1 VKHWLAA
8 PLLALIAALGGFTTL
23 WAIDVSTSLYTSNI
37 QLLNLGLTRQN
48 FAAATEISG
57 ASLIDDAFMAADTL
71 NAVITQ
77 GPTEIPS
84 MPPNNRINVQ
94 DCVTDD
100 GGSFVDWQSECQTS
114 TEADFPLLPAAPAV
128 DDAIYFACDNPCRI
142 ITVNVAQEA
151 VADSLSVLW
160 EYFNGTA
167 FVTASNVSDLTQSFT
182 RAGQRAISFDM
193 PSDFATTSV
202 TGSVVGATYW
212 VRARVSEVDSP
223 AQQAL
228 GTEAWYENGQWW
240 QWGQSQSINQE
251 LLYQLNV
258 GGPDLVTNH
267 QIMPGAAGVVTPDNA
282 SIELG
287 DTYTVHF
294 DGSINFTAGV
304 TGSDVCIVCKD
315 AAFRLYIS
323 ESEITGS
330 TNEITLD
337 LNSGAVV
344 LSIDGIPDS
353 VDLPIS
359 TTPHIVDVISD
370 GTDVTL
376 SVDGVGT
383 ATDSAVTINDNANDW
398 TFGSNQ
404 GFVFANTIYFL
415 PDDTAVAFEMFDSES
430 DWDTGNFVNT
440 QSTSGEPDAEISTMV
455 EIAVDDGFWRT
466 GASPGFFNALSI
478 ARFGNIAGDPE
489 NSFFRF
495 DNVQIPAGSTIS
507 ATHLEFVPQ
516 QLASSIT
523 VDTLIAGIDDADA
536 NAPSNS
542 AEAIAAVRTTAQV
555 AWNNVETWSHAS
567 HVTPTTNDSPD
578 IASIIQ
584 EIVDLPGWV
593 SGNSI
598 VIFVEDNGSS
608 SNATR
613 SASTVEEHHS
623 AAKLKITLAPA
634 PAAMNDFVELETNL
648 TVPLQWARDCG
659 TCNGSWLVDSTG
671 ARFGNFGTRPN
682 PGPSGNSFDGITQN
696 LAASAGEVWSASV
709 RFAEEFSSDN
719 GEFRLYMRWL
729 DSGGSTISEVFANNS
744 AVGSPLYSTMTLN
757 GQTAPANTAF
767 LQIRLMEESCGV
779 SGCDGNAFP
788 NLWDAA
794 MACICATAPTFPDA
808 LNQLTNESFEQIYDS
823 TGTWV
828 SPTIN
833 LTQTDVATSL
843 ISWDSI
849 EPTGTTLLIEVSLD
863 NQMTWQTATNND
875 PIPGITPGDDLSGQT
890 LHVRLSFTP
899 DSDGGKS
906 ASVGLL
912 SLIILDDVPET
923 SALLFYQLRETPG
936 IIIDDLSPN
945 VNNGVMSYP
954 VQLSGIVSNISPLRS
969 NRTLLS
975 QQDALGIGDFAAPV
989 TGSGANLN
997 LFGEDKGEYLPF
1009 VGAFVQAFESV
1020 GFPVNALWAGAIL
1033 IITVGAGAVTW
1044 RFTNSNELIVSIV
1057 VGGILILAAAIG
1069 DGLIPGWVPFVTIL
1083 MLVSYNLLRS
1093 RLPI

>member
-1 VKHWLAA
+1 
-8 PLLALIAALGGFTTL
+8 
-23 WAIDVSTSLYTSNI
+23 
-37 QLLNLGLTRQN
+37 
-48 FAAATEISG
+48 
-57 ASLIDDAFMAADTL
+57 
-71 NAVITQ
+71 
-77 GPTEIPS
+77 
-84 MPPNNRINVQ
+84 
-94 DCVTDD
+94 
-100 GGSFVDWQSECQTS
+100 
-114 TEADFPLLPAAPAV
+114 
-128 DDAIYFACDNPCRI
+128 
-142 ITVNVAQEA
+142 
-151 VADSLSVLW
+151 
-160 EYFNGTA
+160 
-167 FVTASNVSDLTQSFT
+167 
-182 RAGQRAISFDM
+182 
-193 PSDFATTSV
+193 
-202 TGSVVGATYW
+202 
-212 VRARVSEVDSP
+212 
-223 AQQAL
+223 
-228 GTEAWYENGQWW
+228 
-240 QWGQSQSINQE
+240 
-251 LLYQLNV
+251 
-258 GGPDLVTNH
+258 
-267 QIMPGAAGVVTPDNA
+267 
-282 SIELG
+282 
-287 DTYTVHF
+287 
-294 DGSINFTAGV
+294 
-304 TGSDVCIVCKD
+304 
-315 AAFRLYIS
+315 
-323 ESEITGS
+323 
-330 TNEITLD
+330 
-337 LNSGAVV
+337 
-344 LSIDGIPDS
+344 
-353 VDLPIS
+353 
-359 TTPHIVDVISD
+359 
-370 GTDVTL
+370 
-376 SVDGVGT
+376 
-383 ATDSAVTINDNANDW
+383 
-398 TFGSNQ
+398 
-404 GFVFANTIYFL
+404 
-415 PDDTAVAFEMFDSES
+415 
-430 DWDTGNFVNT
+430 
-440 QSTSGEPDAEISTMV
+440 
-455 EIAVDDGFWRT
+455 
-466 GASPGFFNALSI
+466 
-478 ARFGNIAGDPE
+478 
-489 NSFFRF
+489 
-495 DNVQIPAGSTIS
+495 
-507 ATHLEFVPQ
+507 
-516 QLASSIT
+516 
-523 VDTLIAGIDDADA
+523 
-536 NAPSNS
+536 
-542 AEAIAAVRTTAQV
+542 
-555 AWNNVETWSHAS
+555 
-567 HVTPTTNDSPD
+567 
-578 IASIIQ
+578 
-584 EIVDLPGWV
+584 
-593 SGNSI
+593 
-598 VIFVEDNGSS
+598 
-608 SNATR
+608 
-613 SASTVEEHHS
+613 
-623 AAKLKITLAPA
+623 
-634 PAAMNDFVELETNL
+634 MNDFVELETNL

>member
-1 VKHWLAA
+1 VKSWIAV
-8 PLLALIAALGGFTTL
+8 PLLALIAAIGGFTTL

-48 FAAATEISG
+48 FAAASEISG

-114 TEADFPLLPAAPAV
+114 TEADFPLMPAAPAV

-151 VADSLSVLW
+151 VADSLSLQW

-167 FVTASNVSDLTQSFT
+167 FVTASNVTDLTQSFT
-182 RAGQRAISFDM
+182 RAGQRAVSFDM

-212 VRARVSEVDSP
+212 VRARVTDVDSP
-223 AQQAL
+223 TQQAL
-228 GTEAWYENGQWW
+228 GTEVWYENGQWW

-267 QIMPGAAGVVTPDNA
+267 QIMPGAAGIVTSDNA

-294 DGSINFTAGV
+294 DGSVNFTAGV
-304 TGSDVCIVCKD
+304 TGSTVCIVCKD

-323 ESEITGS
+323 ESEVTGS

-344 LSIDGIPDS
+344 LSVDGIPDS

-359 TTPHIVDVISD
+359 TTPHIIDVISD

-383 ATDSAVTINDNANDW
+383 ATDSAVTITDNANDW

-415 PDDTAVAFEMFDSES
+415 PDDTAAAFEEFDSES
-430 DWDTGNFVNT
+430 DWDTGTLTNT
-440 QSTSGEPDAEISTMV
+440 QSTAGEPSGEITTMV
-455 EIAVDDGFWRT
+455 EIAVNDGFWT
-466 GASPGFFNALSI
+466 PATSFNNTASNAS
-478 ARFGNIAGDPE
+478 FGNVGGTILNA
-489 NSFFRF
+489 FFGF
-495 DNVQIPAGSTIS
+495 ENVQIPAGSTIS
-507 ATHLEFVPQ
+507 SAILEFVPNQ
-516 QLASSIT
+516 TQSGTTANA
-523 VDTLIAGIDDADA
+523 LIAAINDDDANVPSTFGEADA
-536 NAPSNS
+536 
-542 AEAIAAVRTTAQV
+542 AIRTTAQV
-555 AWNNVETWSHAS
+555 GWVNIETWSHVS
-567 HVTPTTNDSPD
+567 HVTPTTNFSPD
-578 IASIIQ
+578 ITSVIQ
-584 EIVDLPGWV
+584 EIVDLPGWA
-593 SGNSI
+593 SGNAI
-598 VIFVEDNGSS
+598 VIFVEDDSS
-608 SNATR
+608 SA
-613 SASTVEEHHS
+613 SAFRAPSSVEEHHS
-623 AAKLKITLAPA
+623 AAKLHITLAPA
-634 PAAMNDFVELETNL
+634 PAVMNDFVEIETNL
-648 TVPLQWARDCG
+648 TVPLGWTRRCG

-671 ARFGNFGTRPN
+671 ARFGNFGARPN
-682 PGPSGNSFDGITQN
+682 PGPSNNSFDSITQD
-696 LAASAGEVWSASV
+696 LDASEGEVWSSSV
-709 RFAEEFSSDN
+709 RAANKFSSDN
-719 GEFRLYMRWL
+719 GTYRLYMTWI
-729 DSGGSTISEVFANNS
+729 DSGGSTISEVS
-744 AVGSPLYSTMTLN
+744 ATVPSVATPLYSSATIN
-757 GQTAPANTAF
+757 GQTAPATTAF
-767 LQIRLMEESCGV
+767 LRIRLVEELCGV

-794 MACICATAPTFPDA
+794 MACICAAAPTFPDA

-863 NQMTWQTATNND
+863 NQMTWQTAASND
-875 PIPGITPGDDLSGQT
+875 PIPGINPGDDLSGQT

-906 ASVGLL
+906 PSVGLM
-912 SLIILDDVPET
+912 SIIILDDVPEA
-923 SALLFYQLRETPG
+923 SALMFYQLRETPG

-945 VNNGVMSYP
+945 TNNGVMSYP
-954 VQLSGIVSNISPLRS
+954 VQLSGILSNISPLRS
-969 NRTLLS
+969 NRTPLS
-975 QQDALGIGDFAAPV
+975 QQDALGIGDFAASV

-997 LFGEDKGEYLPF
+997 LFGEDHGEYLPF
-1009 VGAFVQAFESV
+1009 AGAFVQAFESV
-1020 GFPVNALWAGAIL
+1020 GFPINAMWAGVIL
-1033 IITVGAGAVTW
+1033 ILAVGAGAATW
-1044 RFTNSNELIVSIV
+1044 RFTNGNELIVSIV
-1057 VGGILILAAAIG
+1057 VAGILILAAAIG

>member
-1 VKHWLAA
+1 
-8 PLLALIAALGGFTTL
+8 
-23 WAIDVSTSLYTSNI
+23 
-37 QLLNLGLTRQN
+37 
-48 FAAATEISG
+48 
-57 ASLIDDAFMAADTL
+57 
-71 NAVITQ
+71 
-77 GPTEIPS
+77 
-84 MPPNNRINVQ
+84 
-94 DCVTDD
+94 
-100 GGSFVDWQSECQTS
+100 
-114 TEADFPLLPAAPAV
+114 LLPTTPAV

-151 VADSLSVLW
+151 IADSLNLTW

-212 VRARVSEVDSP
+212 VRARVTDVDSP
-223 AQQAL
+223 TQQAL
-228 GTEAWYENGQWW
+228 GTEVWYENGQWW

-267 QIMPGAAGVVTPDNA
+267 QIMPGTAGVVTSDNA

-323 ESEITGS
+323 ESEVTGS

-376 SVDGVGT
+376 SVDGIGT
-383 ATDSAVTINDNANDW
+383 DTDSAVTVTDNANDW

-440 QSTSGEPDAEISTMV
+440 QSTSGEPDAALSTMV
-455 EIAVDDGFWRT
+455 EIAIDDGWWTPSTSLNNT
-466 GASPGFFNALSI
+466 GAGAFFGDSAGSTLNA
-478 ARFGNIAGDPE
+478 
-489 NSFFRF
+489 FFRF
-495 DNVQIPAGSTIS
+495 DGLAIPAGSTIS
-507 ATHLEFVPQ
+507 SATLEFVPNQ
-516 QLASSIT
+516 TLSTTT
-523 VDTLIAGIDDADA
+523 VDALIAAIDEDDA
-536 NAPSNS
+536 NAPATF
-542 AEAIAAVRTTAQV
+542 AEADGATRTTAQS
-555 AWNNVETWSHAS
+555 AWNNVETWSHVS
-567 HVTPTTNDSPD
+567 HVTPTTNDSTD
-578 IASIIQ
+578 ITSVIQ
-584 EIVDLPGWV
+584 EVVDRAGWT
-593 SGNSI
+593 SGNAI
-598 VIFVEDNGSS
+598 VIFIENNASS
-608 SNATR
+608 ASAFR
-613 SASTVEEHHS
+613 GASTVEEHHS
-623 AAKLKITLAPA
+623 AAKLHITLAPA
-634 PAAMNDFVELETNL
+634 PMAMNDFVELETNL
-648 TVPLQWARDCG
+648 TVPLGWTRRCG
-659 TCNGSWLVDSTG
+659 TCNGSWLVDATG
-671 ARFGNFGTRPN
+671 ARFGNFGARPN
-682 PGPSGNSFDGITQN
+682 PGDSGNTFDSITQD
-696 LAASAGEVWSASV
+696 LGAAEGEIWSASV
-709 RFAEEFSSDN
+709 RFAQEFTADN
-719 GEFRLYMRWL
+719 GEFRLYMTWL
-729 DSGGSTISEVFANNS
+729 DSGGSTISEVFDNDPA
-744 AVGSPLYSTMTLN
+744 AASPLYSTMTVD
-757 GQTAPANTAF
+757 GQTAPATTAT
-767 LQIRLMEESCGV
+767 LRIRLVQELCGV

-863 NQMTWQTATNND
+863 NQMTWQTATSNQ
-875 PIPGITPGDDLSGQT
+875 PIPGINPGDDLSGQT
-890 LHVRLSFTP
+890 LHVRLSFAP

-906 ASVGLL
+906 PSVGLL
-912 SLIILDDVPET
+912 SIIILDDVPES

-945 VNNGVMSYP
+945 VNNGTMSYP
-954 VQLSGIVSNISPLRS
+954 VQLSGILSNISPLRS
-969 NRTLLS
+969 NRTPLS

-997 LFGEDKGEYLPF
+997 LFGEDQGEYLPF
-1009 VGAFVQAFESV
+1009 AGAFVQAFESV
-1020 GFPVNALWAGAIL
+1020 GFPVNAMWAGAIL
-1033 IITVGAGAVTW
+1033 ILAVGAGAATW
-1044 RFTNSNELIVSIV
+1044 RFTNGNELIVSIV
-1057 VGGILILAAAIG
+1057 VAGILILAAAIG